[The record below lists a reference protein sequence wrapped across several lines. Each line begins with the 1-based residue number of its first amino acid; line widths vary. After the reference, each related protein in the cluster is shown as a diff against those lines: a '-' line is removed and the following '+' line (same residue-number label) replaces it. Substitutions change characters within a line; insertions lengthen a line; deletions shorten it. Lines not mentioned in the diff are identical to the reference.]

1 MQSND
6 VHESLLLAYDEA
18 RKRHRQVLERF
29 FPVASYGHGQR
40 FERPGERPSADDL
53 ETLTRLADEE
63 RAAHRLW
70 VESFGRR

>member
-6 VHESLLLAYDEA
+6 MHEQLLMAYDAA
-18 RKRHRQVLERF
+18 RLKHRQVIDRF
-29 FPVASYGHGQR
+29 FPVGVYGHGQR
-40 FERPGERPSADDL
+40 WERPGERPSVDDL
-53 ETLTRLADEE
+53 DTLTRLADEE